1 MTPATSNASHPGP
14 TEERLIWTAPR
25 PFIRPCLESV
35 SETISARHMR
45 RPCVRPFGM
54 PWPQTVP
61 SRFKSSCRFIFRDL
75 LISLAK
81 EHLSMLR
88 DSFTRPALVF
98 NALGCWRAF
107 QLCWRSPFTLFRNTY
122 CARVSTIRRSNWQAI
137 QLRVWNKARH
147 LLEADTG
154 CFDRHGSPRSPAPF
168 VIAYDDQGH
177 PLASQAQLNGATP
190 APPSGV
196 FEFVRQH
203 GEERVSWQPI
213 RGAENG
219 VRIAAVVQR
228 VNGAH
233 PGFVLAG
240 RNMREVETRIGQVQN
255 MAGLTWLAMLG
266 LILVGAVAVGWSIQP
281 KSA

>member
-1 MTPATSNASHPGP
+1 MTPATSNASHSSGP
-14 TEERLIWTAPR
+14 TEESSFGSLVGLYALALNLYPR
-25 PFIRPCLESV
+25 PFRESY
-35 SETISARHMR
+35 APAM
-45 RPCVRPFGM
+45 C
-54 PWPQTVP
+54 QTFRDALRDRSLSLRKLVP
-61 SRFKSSCRFIFRDL
+61 LVFRDL

-98 NALGCWRAF
+98 NALVLAGISTVLALALYAIPQHVLRAGLNDP
-107 QLCWRSPFTLFRNTY
+107 Q
-122 CARVSTIRRSNWQAI
+122 I
-137 QLRVWNKARH
+137 QLASDLTAR
-147 LLEADTG
+147 LEQGATPAEAIPAASIDMA
-154 CFDRHGSPRSPAPF
+154 RSLAPF

-203 GEERVSWQPI
+203 GEERISWQPI
-213 RGAENG
+213 RGSENG

-266 LILVGAVAVGWSIQP
+266 LILVGAVAVG
-281 KSA
+281 

>member
-1 MTPATSNASHPGP
+1 MTPSTSNASHSAGP
-14 TEERLIWTAPR
+14 TVERSFGGLVRLYALALNLYPR
-25 PFIRPCLESV
+25 PFREAYAPAMC
-35 SETISARHMR
+35 
-45 RPCVRPFGM
+45 
-54 PWPQTVP
+54 QTFRDALRDRSLSLQKLVP
-61 SRFKSSCRFIFRDL
+61 LVFRDL

-81 EHLSMLR
+81 EHFSMLH

-98 NALGCWRAF
+98 NALVLAGISTVLALALYAIPQQVLRAGLNDP
-107 QLCWRSPFTLFRNTY
+107 Q
-122 CARVSTIRRSNWQAI
+122 I
-137 QLRVWNKARH
+137 QLASDLTTRLEQGATPSEAIPAASIDMARS
-147 LLEADTG
+147 L
-154 CFDRHGSPRSPAPF
+154 APF

-203 GEERVSWQPI
+203 GEERLSWQPI
-213 RGAENG
+213 RGSENG

-240 RNMREVETRIGQVQN
+240 RNMREVETRIDKVQS

-266 LILVGAVAVGWSIQP
+266 MILVGAVAVGWSIQP
-281 KSA
+281 RSA